1 MKAIQVSEQGGP
13 EVLRLD
19 ELAIPPPG
27 PGQAQVKLASIGV
40 NFRDIYQ
47 RSGIYKMDLPYIPG
61 TEGSGFVTRVGS
73 DVDEVQVGDRI
84 VYSGA
89 LGSYAEYANVPV
101 RRTIKLPD
109 SVDFSLAAAV
119 MGQGMTAHYLAHSAY
134 PLKSGDTCLVHA
146 AAGGVGLLLTQ
157 VAKLLGAR
165 VIGTVSTQEKAR
177 AARTAGC
184 DHVVLYT
191 EQDFEAEVRRFTE
204 GRGVQV
210 VYDSVGK
217 TTFDKSIN
225 CLAPRGYMILYG
237 QSSGMV
243 PPIDPQMLN
252 QHGSLFLTRPSG
264 IHYTATRD
272 ELVWR
277 ARDIF
282 DWVVSGK
289 LNVHIDVHLPLHQ
302 AAEAHL
308 RLEERRNIGKVLLR
322 P

>member
-1 MKAIQVSEQGGP
+1 MKAIQVREQGGP
-13 EVLRLD
+13 EVLDLD
-19 ELAIPPPG
+19 EIDILPPG

-47 RSGIYKMDLPYIPG
+47 RSGAYKMDLPYIPG
-61 TEGSGFVTRVGS
+61 TEGSGLVTQVGS
-73 DVDEVQVGDRI
+73 GVDEVQVGDRI

-101 RRTIKLPD
+101 RRMIKLAD
-109 SVDFSLAAAV
+109 SMDFSLAAAV

-134 PLKSGDTCLVHA
+134 PLKPSDTCLVHA

-157 VAKLLGAR
+157 VAKRLGAR

-177 AARTAGC
+177 AARSAGC
-184 DHVVLYT
+184 DHVILYT
-191 EQDFEAEVRRFTE
+191 EKDFETEVRRFTK

-282 DWVVSGK
+282 EWAASGELK
-289 LNVHIDVHLPLHQ
+289 VHIDALLPLHQ

>member
-1 MKAIQVSEQGGP
+1 MKAIQVREQGGP
-13 EVLRLD
+13 EVLGLD
-19 ELAIPPPG
+19 EIYIPPPG
-27 PGQAQVKLASIGV
+27 AGQAQVKLASIGV

-47 RSGIYKMDLPYIPG
+47 RSGVYKMDLPYIPG
-61 TEGSGFVTRVGS
+61 TERSGLVTQVGNG
-73 DVDEVQVGDRI
+73 VDEVQVGDRI

-101 RRTIKLPD
+101 RRMIKLPD

-134 PLKSGDTCLVHA
+134 PLKPSDTCLVHA

-165 VIGTVSTQEKAR
+165 VIGTVSTQEKAK
-177 AARTAGC
+177 AARSAGC
-184 DHVVLYT
+184 DHVILYT
-191 EQDFEAEVRRFTE
+191 EQDFETEVCRFTE

-217 TTFDKSIN
+217 TTFDKGIN

-243 PPIDPQMLN
+243 SPIDPQTLN

-277 ARDIF
+277 ATDIF
-282 DWVVSGK
+282 GWAASGELK
-289 LNVHIDVHLPLHQ
+289 VHIDAHLPLHQ
-302 AAEAHL
+302 AAQAHR